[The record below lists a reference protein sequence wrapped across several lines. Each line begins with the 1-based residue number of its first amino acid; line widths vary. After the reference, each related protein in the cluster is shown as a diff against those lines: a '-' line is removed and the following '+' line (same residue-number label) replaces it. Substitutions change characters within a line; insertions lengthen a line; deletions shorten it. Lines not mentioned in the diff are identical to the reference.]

1 VKVARELQ
9 KDKGRVTVKSAK
21 WSESD
26 GLLMFRGK
34 IYVLKDGDLRH

>member
-1 VKVARELQ
+1 MI
-9 KDKGRVTVKSAK
+9 KSTE

-34 IYVLKDGDLRH
+34 TYVPEDGDLRC